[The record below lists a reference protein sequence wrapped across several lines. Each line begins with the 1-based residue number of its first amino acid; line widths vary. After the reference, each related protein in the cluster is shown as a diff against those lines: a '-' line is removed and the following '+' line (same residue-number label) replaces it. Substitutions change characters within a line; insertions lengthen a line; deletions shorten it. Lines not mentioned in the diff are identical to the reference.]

1 MPTKGREMELVYQLG
16 YVAKQD
22 VIYEWSQSTKTK
34 ATASKKQQSTILGC
48 GKMGI
53 VLCSRV
59 RVMSQAAYRPA

>member
-34 ATASKKQQSTILGC
+34 ATASKKQQSNKSLPKPTSFANII
-48 GKMGI
+48 KKESPKI
-53 VLCSRV
+53 WKKKR
-59 RVMSQAAYRPA
+59 